1 MTPEALRWAEIA
13 EACALLVVDPGL
25 KGAVLRGPGGPA
37 RDVWIETL
45 KSLVPAGSPWRRMPA
60 SIDDERL
67 IGGIDLAAA
76 LAGCRV
82 LQRGLLA
89 EAHEGV
95 LIAPQVERL
104 SAGATARLCAVL
116 DRGEVTVARDG
127 LDAVMP
133 AAFALI
139 AFDEA
144 APDEGRCADPLR
156 ERLALDLDLTGLD
169 RTAERPDGMDAADV
183 AAAKERLANVSCD
196 EEAIDAL
203 CVAAAALGVAS
214 LRAPLFAVRLA
225 RAAAALR
232 GLDQV
237 GEDELA
243 LAVRLALIPRA
254 TRRPEPAMETPPE
267 PPSPDPSD
275 EADQGQDEGE
285 AASLGDRVVQAAA
298 AALPTGMEAILA
310 DAARLKARAASG
322 GAGRQSDPRR
332 GRRIG
337 VKSGSPRE
345 GVLDVI
351 ATLKAAAPWQAMR
364 GRKGPVVLRRDD
376 FRLRRHQR
384 KTEYT
389 AILVVDAS
397 GSTALQ
403 RLAETKGAVELLLAE
418 AYVRRTQVALVA
430 FRGREAEVLLPPT
443 RSLARARRLLADLAG
458 GGSTP
463 LASAL
468 ETALTVAQAERAR
481 QRRPLVVL
489 MTDGRGNVALDGE
502 PFRTRAETETRAAA
516 QRLRASGVRCAV
528 IDVSPRPRG
537 DALKLAEAMGADFS
551 ALPFVQAGAVQ
562 AVVRA
567 LEPAG

>member
-169 RTAERPDGMDAADV
+169 RTAERPDDGRGRRRGGEGAAG
-183 AAAKERLANVSCD
+183 ECQ
-196 EEAIDAL
+196 
-203 CVAAAALGVAS
+203 
-214 LRAPLFAVRLA
+214 LRRGGHRRP
-225 RAAAALR
+225 LR
-232 GLDQV
+232 G
-237 GEDELA
+237 G
-243 LAVRLALIPRA
+243 
-254 TRRPEPAMETPPE
+254 
-267 PPSPDPSD
+267 
-275 EADQGQDEGE
+275 
-285 AASLGDRVVQAAA
+285 
-298 AALPTGMEAILA
+298 
-310 DAARLKARAASG
+310 G
-322 GAGRQSDPRR
+322 GAGR
-332 GRRIG
+332 GFT
-337 VKSGSPRE
+337 E
-345 GVLDVI
+345 G
-351 ATLKAAAPWQAMR
+351 AA
-364 GRKGPVVLRRDD
+364 
-376 FRLRRHQR
+376 
-384 KTEYT
+384 
-389 AILVVDAS
+389 
-397 GSTALQ
+397 
-403 RLAETKGAVELLLAE
+403 
-418 AYVRRTQVALVA
+418 VRRAA
-430 FRGREAEVLLPPT
+430 G
-443 RSLARARRLLADLAG
+443 AG
-458 GGSTP
+458 GRGAAGAGSG
-463 LASAL
+463 
-468 ETALTVAQAERAR
+468 
-481 QRRPLVVL
+481 
-489 MTDGRGNVALDGE
+489 GRG
-502 PFRTRAETETRAAA
+502 
-516 QRLRASGVRCAV
+516 
-528 IDVSPRPRG
+528 
-537 DALKLAEAMGADFS
+537 
-551 ALPFVQAGAVQ
+551 
-562 AVVRA
+562 
-567 LEPAG
+567 